1 MKKIVSFL
9 FISFISCNEASED
22 AKTELKEAEKQLDEE
37 IEQVEQ

>member
-22 AKTELKEAEKQLDEE
+22 ADTELTIKE
-37 IEQVEQ
+37 IVEVYLLNNSK